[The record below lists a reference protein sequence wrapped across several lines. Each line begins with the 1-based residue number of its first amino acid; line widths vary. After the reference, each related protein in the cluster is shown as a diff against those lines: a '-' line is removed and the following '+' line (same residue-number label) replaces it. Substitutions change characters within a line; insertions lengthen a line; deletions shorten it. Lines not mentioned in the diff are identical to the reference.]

1 MCDPGGGITRTTQN
15 VEFDPKELKAGE
27 ETAYI
32 NGVPR
37 AMLNGLVWLS
47 SFSFLQG
54 IKWE

>member
-1 MCDPGGGITRTTQN
+1 MCDPGGRITRTTQN

-37 AMLNGLVWLS
+37 VMLNGLVWIS